1 MKKIQL
7 LMALVVVVCM
17 GLNGCSIA
25 STKANT
31 STATAS
37 SSSQSEDNNSTTSST
52 QDDSN
57 FQDVINQNSSKFQQ
71 LSFED
76 PDTGVTL
83 QYNLYVPKD
92 YDPSKTYPLLMFIP
106 DATSGGKTPL
116 EIAQQYYGADI
127 WVTDEDQAKHESFVL
142 VPAFSET
149 VVNDDW
155 STSNQIDTTV
165 KLINKLKDKYSID
178 NNRIYSTGQSM
189 GCMTS
194 LYLSSK
200 YPDLF
205 AAYLF
210 VSGQWDIS
218 VLKGLEND
226 KFFYITA
233 DGDTKASGGQQEV
246 IQMFDNEGIGYT
258 YETWSAQESLDAQN
272 QDVNDMIAQGTNAN
286 MIRFEKGTVLKPGQT
301 DMEHMASFDYAY
313 QLSAVRDWLFEQ
325 NK

>member
-1 MKKIQL
+1 MKKTKL
-7 LMALVVVVCM
+7 LIALGMVVCL

-25 STKANT
+25 NTKGDT
-31 STATAS
+31 SAS
-37 SSSQSEDNNSTTSST
+37 SNSSQSEEKNSDSAST
-52 QDDSN
+52 QDDSG
-57 FQDVINQNSSKFQQ
+57 FQTVINENASKFEQ

-83 QYNLYVPKD
+83 QYDLYVPKD
-92 YDPSKTYPLLMFIP
+92 YDSSKTYPLLMFIP
-106 DATSGGKTPL
+106 DATSVGKTPL

-127 WVTDEDQAKHESFVL
+127 WLTDEDQSKHESFVL
-142 VPAFSET
+142 VPAFSEQ

-155 STSNQIDTTV
+155 GTSSQIDTAV
-165 KLINKLKDKYSID
+165 KLINKLKDQYSID

-200 YPDLF
+200 YSDLF

-210 VSGQWDIS
+210 VSGQWDVS
-218 VLKGLEND
+218 VLKGLERD

-233 DGDTKASGGQQEV
+233 GGDTKASGGQDEV
-246 IQMFDNEGIGYT
+246 MQMFDNEGIGYT
-258 YETWSAQESLDAQN
+258 YETWSAQESLEAQN
-272 QDVNDMIAQGTNAN
+272 QDVQNMIAQGTNAN
-286 MIRFEKGTVLKPGQT
+286 MIRFKKGTTLKPGQT
-301 DMEHMASFDYAY
+301 DMEHMTSFDYAY

-325 NK
+325 SK